1 MDISLNY
8 NYLKPWNDMVTQKIN
23 EQKKSENGE
32 ICENDKTVPSLEVV
46 QVVLVQCNLVDNQY
60 VILLLPIN
68 LLSIQQIW
76 EDIIG

>member
-1 MDISLNY
+1 
-8 NYLKPWNDMVTQKIN
+8 MVTQKIN
-23 EQKKSENGE
+23 EQKKSENGK